1 MALLPGWDSDAVI
14 PRGVIDDEKAD
25 LPQEPKG
32 YFARLSSH
40 RTSGGGGAG
49 AGDAHG
55 PSLSRASAPVHVA
68 RSATMSAAAAAA
80 AIGTKGMPPPMSRT
94 SSMPYGS
101 PGSHAAASA
110 GLLQPHK
117 YQVTDWASELAT
129 LGGGKHPPAKGG
141 APAEPHQGGGKHHAG
156 AWWRALEIGQLNER
170 PELEPAGGG
179 KHGAAGEHAAG
190 AHASSFMPQ
199 LLPNK
204 QKLDFGAGGGGAG
217 ASEGER
223 I

>member
-1 MALLPGWDSDAVI
+1 MD
-14 PRGVIDDEKAD
+14 
-25 LPQEPKG
+25 
-32 YFARLSSH
+32 
-40 RTSGGGGAG
+40 
-49 AGDAHG
+49 
-55 PSLSRASAPVHVA
+55 
-68 RSATMSAAAAAA
+68 
-80 AIGTKGMPPPMSRT
+80 
-94 SSMPYGS
+94 
-101 PGSHAAASA
+101 
-110 GLLQPHK
+110 LLQRPVNSILSQLIMHG
-117 YQVTDWASELAT
+117 T
-129 LGGGKHPPAKGG
+129 LPPACLRCR
-141 APAEPHQGGGKHHAG
+141 
-156 AWWRALEIGQLNER
+156 WRALEIGQLNER